1 MLRKLYLEGDM
12 GEKFGKVAE
21 VKAATV
27 REIIQY
33 LDANHDGVKDYL
45 LEKDKQKIAFKIK
58 IADQYVEDDRELLL
72 PLDKG
77 DIIITPIPVGAKGA
91 FKAIMGAILV
101 VVGFSLGWATPWGA
115 ALIGIGLGLMAGG
128 IAEMMAPDPATDN
141 DEDQKEGYLFQGS
154 EQSVPEGN
162 PVPVLYGEFR
172 VPGQAVSFNLRNSSE
187 GLMSSTSNLG
197 TSATVADQEGN
208 LTRTPGFESES

>member
-58 IADQYVEDDRELLL
+58 IADQYVQDDRELLL

-91 FKAIMGAILV
+91 FKAILGAILT
-101 VVGFSLGWATPWGA
+101 VVGLATGQTW
-115 ALIGIGLGLMAGG
+115 LTTIGLSLLSQG
-128 IAEMMAPDPATDN
+128 IAELMAPDPATDN

-162 PVPVLYGEFR
+162 PVPVLYGELR

-208 LTRTPGFESES
+208 LTRTPGFEWES

>member
-33 LDANHDGVKDYL
+33 LDANHDGVKEYL
-45 LEKDKQKIAFKIK
+45 LDKDKQKIAFKIK
-58 IADQYVEDDRELLL
+58 IADQYVQDDRELLL

-91 FKAIMGAILV
+91 FKAILGAILT
-101 VVGFSLGWATPWGA
+101 VVGLATGQMW
-115 ALIGIGLGLMAGG
+115 LTSIGLSLLSQG
-128 IAEMMAPDPATDN
+128 IAELMAPDPATDN

-162 PVPVLYGEFR
+162 PVPVLYGELR

-187 GLMSSTSNLG
+187 GLMSSTSNSG
-197 TSATVADQEGN
+197 TTATVADQEGN
-208 LTRTPGFESES
+208 LTRTPGFEMES

>member
-1 MLRKLYLEGDM
+1 MLRKLYLEGDV

-33 LDANHDGVKDYL
+33 LDANHDGVKEYL
-45 LEKDKQKIAFKIK
+45 LDKDKQKIAFKIK

-77 DIIITPIPVGAKGA
+77 DIIITPIPVGASGA
-91 FKAIMGAILV
+91 FKAIVGAILV
-101 VVGFSLGWATPWGA
+101 VVGFIMGP
-115 ALIGIGLGLMAGG
+115 GLGTFIMSIGMSLLSQG
-128 IAEMMAPDPATDN
+128 IAELMAPDPATDN

-162 PVPVLYGEFR
+162 PVPVLYGELR

-208 LTRTPGFESES
+208 LTRTPGFEWES

>member
-58 IADQYVEDDRELLL
+58 IADQYVQDDRELLL

-91 FKAIMGAILV
+91 FKAIVGAILT
-101 VVGFSLGWATPWGA
+101 VVGFIMGPTPLGMFLMSMGLSL
-115 ALIGIGLGLMAGG
+115 LSQG
-128 IAEMMAPDPATDN
+128 IAELMAPDPATDN

-162 PVPVLYGEFR
+162 PVPVLYGELR